1 MTYPHRLSTLCLI
14 FLACTA
20 DYSRAANVTP
30 AMPPDQVLVS
40 GKTVKVTKNDFDQEM
55 KNIPEDKRIEFITD
69 SARIERMLE
78 RITHNKLA
86 AMVAG
91 NTGFSKA
98 PEVVADL
105 KYTTESRLAA
115 LYFAHLNQGIK
126 VPDLTVRAKEMF
138 LVHADNIAIPEHIR
152 ASHILINFTS
162 RSREEARKRAE
173 EVRQKAIAGE
183 PFDKLAKEFSDDAS
197 AKQNAGDLGLFPATK
212 MVPAFSSAAFAL
224 KKPGDI
230 SPVVETTFG
239 YHVIRL
245 AERQPRKSAV
255 YEEHRAQLLAD
266 AEREYRSAEFLKL
279 VKKMVLDEN
288 PKADEDAVARLKFNV
303 DINDLI
309 KKNTKPASAA
319 GK

>member
-1 MTYPHRLSTLCLI
+1 MFGAGIVGKFLCEQIKGLTGNGL
-14 FLACTA
+14 LAH
-20 DYSRAANVTP
+20 
-30 AMPPDQVLVS
+30 
-40 GKTVKVTKNDFDQEM
+40 F
-55 KNIPEDKRIEFITD
+55 
-69 SARIERMLE
+69 
-78 RITHNKLA
+78 
-86 AMVAG
+86 
-91 NTGFSKA
+91 FS
-98 PEVVADL
+98 
-105 KYTTESRLAA
+105 
-115 LYFAHLNQGIK
+115 
-126 VPDLTVRAKEMF
+126 
-138 LVHADNIAIPEHIR
+138 
-152 ASHILINFTS
+152 
-162 RSREEARKRAE
+162 
-173 EVRQKAIAGE
+173 
-183 PFDKLAKEFSDDAS
+183 
-197 AKQNAGDLGLFPATK
+197 
-212 MVPAFSSAAFAL
+212 AFAL